1 MQPLNE
7 TEVVLSAGIAK
18 KVGRPNYSSYE
29 ANLNIEI
36 KTNLAS
42 VTDERFPE
50 LVGVIYTKIQEAVD
64 ARIAWECR
72 ADQGPNL
79 VPKFAPEILH
89 PQAVAPPS
97 APASAPAPAP
107 SPVGFAFRDYLAQTC
122 NELAVSPESLV
133 NYFYRVFI
141 ASKTQ
146 TPVPDAAWQQQGA
159 ALAEH
164 WTSIPNAPAAY
175 SQSLNSMPAF

>member
-64 ARIAWECR
+64 ARISWECR
-72 ADQGPNL
+72 HDQGPSL
-79 VPKFAPEILH
+79 VPKFEPQTMH
-89 PQAVAPPS
+89 PHAVAPASPP
-97 APASAPAPAP
+97 APVPAPAP

-141 ASKTQ
+141 ASKEQ
-146 TPVPDAAWQQQGA
+146 SPVPDALWQLQGA
-159 ALAEH
+159 ALANH
-164 WTSIPNAPAAY
+164 WTSIPNAPATY
-175 SQSLNSMPAF
+175 SQSLNNMPAF